1 MRPAVFLDRD
11 GTVNVDTGY
20 VSRACDVI
28 LIPGAAKAIARLN
41 AAAIPVVI
49 VTNQSGIGRGL
60 LRREDYA
67 RVRDRVGEM
76 LRDQGEAHVDATYEC
91 PHDPRVGE
99 CACRK
104 PGTALFVRA
113 ALDLGLAL
121 DRSWYVGDRRRRA
134 HGPRSGAG
142 RRHLE
147 RSRRRGARVARAGP
161 VTSSGCGG
169 SRCWRRG
176 GGPTWT
182 PSRDI

>member
-60 LRREDYA
+60 LRREDFA

-121 DRSWYVGDRRRRA
+121 DRSWYVGDRWRDVSPA
-134 HGPRSGAG
+134 IDLGGEGILVPGAG
-142 RRHLE
+142 TPDDDVRMARD
-147 RSRRRGARVARAGP
+147 RARVADTLNEAVDAVLASLAP
-161 VTSSGCGG
+161 V
-169 SRCWRRG
+169 R
-176 GGPTWT
+176 
-182 PSRDI
+182 

>member
-1 MRPAVFLDRD
+1 MRSAVFLDRD

-76 LRDQGEAHVDATYEC
+76 LRDQGDAHVDATYEC

-113 ALDLGLAL
+113 ALDLDLAL
-121 DRSWYVGDRRRRA
+121 DRSWYVGDRWRDVSPA
-134 HGPRSGAG
+134 IDLGGEGILVPGAG
-142 RRHLE
+142 TPDDDVRMARD
-147 RSRRRGARVARAGP
+147 RARVADTLNEAVDAVLASLAP
-161 VTSSGCGG
+161 V
-169 SRCWRRG
+169 R
-176 GGPTWT
+176 
-182 PSRDI
+182 